1 MKSKPEYRPIFT
13 SPTVYYRV
21 LHILSTRRYRFPVR
35 RYILDLFEV
44 QLDAD
49 VANTLAECAHVLA
62 VKEPE
67 FAMGTRSASTSPK
80 TSKVQQPRIASM
92 FGRPGRARAASESD
106 DDDDSVD
113 SDLEDEE
120 DKAEVGRPVS
130 LLPVRKIVGFVGS
143 QGEF

>member
-49 VANTLAECAHVLA
+49 VASLLAECAHELA
-62 VKEPE
+62 EKEPE
-67 FAMGTRSASTSPK
+67 VAMGTRSASTSPK

-106 DDDDSVD
+106 DDDDSMD

-130 LLPVRKIVGFVGS
+130 LLPVRKIVGFGGS